1 MQHCVRVLF
10 ASRTSFQR
18 NQRSTTCSTLRSV
31 DEVYYQYRARIP
43 TRDYPAHVTIQHTCV
58 HRRAHTHSYRVFIVD
73 INVLFT
79 QFLRRLRAFFFFSY
93 LKRKVE
99 DQRNRK
105 KDSKEGRK
113 RGKEEEWGR
122 TNVRV
127 EITIVKNRRARAAG
141 GEGQRERERER
152 VCYR

>member
-18 NQRSTTCSTLRSV
+18 NQRSTTYSTLRSV

-79 QFLRRLRAFFFFSY
+79 QFLRRLRAFFFSY

-113 RGKEEEWGR
+113 RGKEEEEWGR

>member
-1 MQHCVRVLF
+1 MQH
-10 ASRTSFQR
+10 TSQR
-18 NQRSTTCSTLRSV
+18 GRSV
-31 DEVYYQYRARIP
+31 LSVSCENTDTRLSGS
-43 TRDYPAHVTIQHTCV
+43 RDYPTHLRTQT
-58 HRRAHTHSYRVFIVD
+58 RAHTHSYRVFIVD

-79 QFLRRLRAFFFFSY
+79 QFLRRLRAFFFSY

-127 EITIVKNRRARAAG
+127 EISIVKNRRARAAG

>member
-1 MQHCVRVLF
+1 MQH
-10 ASRTSFQR
+10 TSQR
-18 NQRSTTCSTLRSV
+18 GRSV
-31 DEVYYQYRARIP
+31 LSVSCENTDTRLSGS
-43 TRDYPAHVTIQHTCV
+43 RDYPTHLRTQT
-58 HRRAHTHSYRVFIVD
+58 RAHTHSYRVFIVD

-79 QFLRRLRAFFFFSY
+79 QFLRRLRAFFFSY

-127 EITIVKNRRARAAG
+127 EISIVKNRRARAAG
-141 GEGQRERERER
+141 GEGQRERERGREFATADR
-152 VCYR
+152 RINDVFHSRHFCAVSSPR